1 MRTLAHPVFI
11 VCITLF
17 CLNQWLEHQQV
28 YFKPLNNYLDDV
40 LCMPVVLTFALTAE
54 RLYFRNPAFVFA
66 PAYSVVA
73 VVSFSI
79 CFELVLP
86 SFSAA
91 YTSDILDVLF
101 YSLGAILFCFTINRP
116 LANARQ
122 L

>member
-11 VCITLF
+11 VCVALF
-17 CLNQWLEHQQV
+17 CLNQWLEYQQL
-28 YFKPLNNYLDDV
+28 YLKPLNHYLDDV

-54 RLYFRNPAFVFA
+54 RLYFHNPAFVFA

-73 VVSFSI
+73 VVLFSI

-86 SFSAA
+86 AFSAS
-91 YTSDILDVLF
+91 YTSDALDVVF
-101 YSLGAILFCFTINRP
+101 YSLGALLFHFTVNEP
-116 LANARQ
+116 LANTRQ